1 MTEDVTLYVKSCKEC
16 NTNKKASRKAKAPL
30 TKYHAGAPMERI
42 HLDILRPFTP
52 SKSGNKYILMLI
64 CQFTKWLEAY
74 PLPHQRA
81 ESVAR
86 ATVDNFITRFGCPTH
101 IHTDQGT
108 NFTSSLFQAICDI
121 LGIVKTRT
129 TPYHPSSNGQ
139 IERYNR
145 TIFQIIRCYIKGN
158 VTEWDEDL
166 TLITSAI
173 RALPNRHTGMTPNFM
188 MLGREVTQPFRFS
201 LWHSR
206 K

>member
-1 MTEDVTLYVKSCKEC
+1 MWFNHDSTLAGHPGITRTIQKVRQTCYWHKMTEDVTLYVKSCKEC

-86 ATVDNFITRFGCPTH
+86 ATVDNFITRFGCLTH

-108 NFTSSLFQAICDI
+108 NFISLLFQAICDI
-121 LGIVKTRT
+121 LDIVKTCT
-129 TPYHPSSNGQ
+129 TKSVLIKCNPRP
-139 IERYNR
+139 IYN
-145 TIFQIIRCYIKGN
+145 TIHR
-158 VTEWDEDL
+158 L
-166 TLITSAI
+166 
-173 RALPNRHTGMTPNFM
+173 
-188 MLGREVTQPFRFS
+188 
-201 LWHSR
+201 
-206 K
+206 